1 MTFMPISAIRKG
13 DIVTRRERPAVQGL
27 VAEVVLDAIVLV
39 YWSGRPP
46 SYEHINDLSTV
57 IKKAP
62 KAGAKRR

>member
-1 MTFMPISAIRKG
+1 MPISTIRKG
-13 DIVTRRERPAVQGL
+13 TIVTRHDQPNQQGL

-39 YWSGRPP
+39 YWQGRVP

-62 KAGAKRR
+62 RRGRGGRR

>member
-13 DIVTRRERPAVQGL
+13 ATVTHRDQPAPQGL
-27 VAEVVLDAIVLV
+27 VAEVVLDVIVLV

-62 KAGAKRR
+62 RAGAKRR